1 MLIKIL
7 LAKQIKYIVTDM
19 MRIYCEFDIE
29 NRLTEIELFSWM
41 DVFPNLMTW
50 TLLYEWG
57 PSRLGRRLAGYKLNI
72 HSDKEA
78 VGQNKTLTET
88 IR

>member
-29 NRLTEIELFSWM
+29 NRLTEIELFSSM
-41 DVFPNLMTW
+41 DVFPNLMT
-50 TLLYEWG
+50 
-57 PSRLGRRLAGYKLNI
+57 
-72 HSDKEA
+72 
-78 VGQNKTLTET
+78 
-88 IR
+88 